1 MHPLA
6 RSLDHEAGGAHGFG
20 MHSAAQPHHR
30 QPVAITHLWI
40 KAHKR
45 NWASN
50 ILDPIFDLDKTA
62 KTFAQEML
70 TGQLPEQ
77 NIQRDVALGQG
88 HRHGTELV
96 GQRATADDGGGT
108 VALIHRSSNDAEYYM
123 IPN

>member
-62 KTFAQEML
+62 KTFAHEML

-96 GQRATADDGGGT
+96 GQRATANDGGGT
-108 VALIHRSSNDAEYYM
+108 VALIHRGSNDAESYI